1 MILWMVMSLCDKMF
15 QIYQQLFIV
24 YKVYKG
30 SEVYSA
36 ELMRVLR
43 GSWQSSGSIPCGWL
57 EDAWEQETWAEWRQV
72 DICRDTLPSTHR
84 AARAQ
89 LQFRNI

>member
-1 MILWMVMSLCDKMF
+1 MDIKLLVAKSGHDLRIGWLFDKMC
-15 QIYQQLFIV
+15 QTYQQLFIV

-57 EDAWEQETWAEWRQV
+57 EDA
-72 DICRDTLPSTHR
+72 
-84 AARAQ
+84 
-89 LQFRNI
+89 